1 MSVQLEILV
10 IIPFSY
16 HYQVFFTATK
26 VIALLVITVI
36 GIYQIAQGKVDN
48 FSNSFE
54 GTDMGILPI
63 AKAIM
68 VKSYRY
74 AL

>member
-1 MSVQLEILV
+1 MSAQLEILV

-68 VKSYRY
+68 VKSYTY